1 MRVSCYKGAMAKPLR
16 AGGEVDSW
24 CTKCKLV
31 LNHRIIALV
40 GTTPARVE
48 CSTCSSHHNFRAR
61 APGDKAPSA
70 TGTTRSSSAGS
81 SGPRSARGPTK
92 AQQVVL
98 DRERSWEKA
107 VNGKAVADFRA
118 YRVSEIFEEGD
129 LVRHSKFGDGI
140 VTRLLEGKKVEILFK
155 DDART
160 LAHGLTD

>member
-1 MRVSCYKGAMAKPLR
+1 MSKPLK

-48 CSTCSSHHNFRAR
+48 CSTCNSHHNFRAK
-61 APGDKAPSA
+61 APGDKAA
-70 TGTTRSSSAGS
+70 AGTTRASSTAGPKS
-81 SGPRSARGPTK
+81 VRGPTK

-107 VNGKAVADFRA
+107 VSGKGVNEFTN
-118 YRVSEIFEEGD
+118 YTVGSTFNEGD
-129 LVRHSKFGDGI
+129 LIRHKKFGDGI
-140 VTRLLEGKKVEILFK
+140 VTRILDAKKVEILFR
-155 DDART
+155 DEART
-160 LAHGLTD
+160 LAQNMQL